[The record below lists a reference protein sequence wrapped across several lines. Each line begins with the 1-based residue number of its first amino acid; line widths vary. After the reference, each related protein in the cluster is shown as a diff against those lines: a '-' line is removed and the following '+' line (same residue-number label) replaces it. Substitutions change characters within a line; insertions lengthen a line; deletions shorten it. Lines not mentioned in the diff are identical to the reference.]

1 MQVMD
6 DLCQRIFD
14 IQLALEMAVSGPI
27 NAKQVQELSAQMSQI
42 EHELELHESQVDAM
56 LPLIEKS
63 KDIIQEIQLA
73 KQVFENEIH
82 Q

>member
-1 MQVMD
+1 MD